1 MYVETSALKS
11 LEIEKIVSLISK
23 HCRSELGLHVAR
35 DIQTAKSLEDLRTR
49 QNLFLA
55 VESYREKNGELPW
68 HNDVAPVA
76 PLLEEASET
85 GFLTGPELLKIKIL
99 LSLVLRLKECLS
111 NELSEYPA
119 FSHFIRTLRD
129 FTEEVA
135 ALDVLDAD
143 GRIYDSASEK
153 LRKVRDTIRSLR
165 DAIRKKGNFILN
177 DPSILSMLQER
188 VLTIRNG
195 RHSVLVRQDALSI
208 FPGIVV
214 DRSGSGNSVYME
226 PHSLQKLN
234 NEYSSNHNVE
244 VQEEQR
250 ILRELTTKVLK
261 RIRHILDAENVLGT
275 IDLFFALSEKKRLY
289 NWHLPQLTS
298 NSLFDF
304 RGAKHPLLSK
314 TAVPIDINCG
324 KKFRVLVITGP
335 NTGGKTVALKTA
347 GVCITLGW
355 MGFPIPAKDSS
366 VLGDIAELFADI
378 GDEQSIEQSLSTFS
392 AHVTHIT
399 EILKN
404 VTSKSVVIL
413 DELGAGTDP
422 EEGAALGIALLDWL
436 REKKAMTLATTHHNP
451 IKKFALTT
459 HPIETASVEFNT
471 ATLSPTYKI
480 LIGIPGRSNALLI
493 AGKLGMPDAIIK
505 RAEAAIRSNEVSIE
519 DLIGELH
526 KKREMLENENR
537 KVESLRTKL
546 ESMKESYESKIN
558 DIAEKRDNL
567 IAEADKKALSI
578 IRNAEDSARAL
589 IKNLENA
596 EAEPAARRELEKK
609 RSHFSKIQKSVEAR
623 NEKKDAQGSVAASGE
638 GLKTG
643 DIVRIIGTKGMAT
656 VVRMT
661 GKKAIVQAGALEV
674 EVPLTKLTIVSSEEA
689 TLKLPDFQI
698 KVSRPVNVP
707 SSIIVRHMTKDE
719 VVPVVEQYLDHAYR
733 AGYDSV
739 TVIHGRGEGVLRKEV
754 QALCKRIPYVLEHN
768 LGGPHEGGYGVTI
781 VKFK

>member
-1 MYVETSALKS
+1 
-11 LEIEKIVSLISK
+11 
-23 HCRSELGLHVAR
+23 
-35 DIQTAKSLEDLRTR
+35 
-49 QNLFLA
+49 
-55 VESYREKNGELPW
+55 
-68 HNDVAPVA
+68 
-76 PLLEEASET
+76 
-85 GFLTGPELLKIKIL
+85 
-99 LSLVLRLKECLS
+99 
-111 NELSEYPA
+111 
-119 FSHFIRTLRD
+119 
-129 FTEEVA
+129 
-135 ALDVLDAD
+135 
-143 GRIYDSASEK
+143 
-153 LRKVRDTIRSLR
+153 
-165 DAIRKKGNFILN
+165 
-177 DPSILSMLQER
+177 
-188 VLTIRNG
+188 
-195 RHSVLVRQDALSI
+195 
-208 FPGIVV
+208 
-214 DRSGSGNSVYME
+214 
-226 PHSLQKLN
+226 
-234 NEYSSNHNVE
+234 
-244 VQEEQR
+244 
-250 ILRELTTKVLK
+250 
-261 RIRHILDAENVLGT
+261 
-275 IDLFFALSEKKRLY
+275 
-289 NWHLPQLTS
+289 
-298 NSLFDF
+298 
-304 RGAKHPLLSK
+304 
-314 TAVPIDINCG
+314 
-324 KKFRVLVITGP
+324 
-335 NTGGKTVALKTA
+335 
-347 GVCITLGW
+347 
-355 MGFPIPAKDSS
+355 
-366 VLGDIAELFADI
+366 
-378 GDEQSIEQSLSTFS
+378 
-392 AHVTHIT
+392 
-399 EILKN
+399 
-404 VTSKSVVIL
+404 
-413 DELGAGTDP
+413 
-422 EEGAALGIALLDWL
+422 
-436 REKKAMTLATTHHNP
+436 
-451 IKKFALTT
+451 
-459 HPIETASVEFNT
+459 
-471 ATLSPTYKI
+471 
-480 LIGIPGRSNALLI
+480 
-493 AGKLGMPDAIIK
+493 MPDAIIK

-623 NEKKDAQGSVAASGE
+623 NEKKVAQGSVAASGE